1 MTYALLTKLLLEM
14 FGMKIR
20 MKNEADFVFE
30 TEYEIPIPRK
40 VKIARN
46 SPAASLDQHAKEL
59 HSQAF

>member
-1 MTYALLTKLLLEM
+1 M